1 MTGFGGPWTIDKL
14 NILKGYL
21 NAYTTALK
29 DRPFRLFYVDAFAGE
44 GSLGSGLEY
53 TDADY
58 GDFSG
63 MVQGSPV
70 IAPEVDDKPFD
81 HLVFVE
87 NNLQRSQSLRQLA
100 TECSNRNRNI
110 EVINDDA
117 NLALP
122 RFCAHMG
129 PNDRAVVFLDPFAT
143 EVDWETVRKI
153 ANTQKI
159 DCWIWFP
166 IMAISRIL
174 PTRSMP
180 PPPLAAHLDR
190 IFGEREYWQDF
201 YQESPQQLLPMFAD
215 QPLLERE
222 SGSNLIANRYRE
234 RLQTIFAS
242 VAPTRRTFRNSR
254 QAPLFELFFAAGNP
268 NGAPIAV
275 RIAEHLLQNL

>member
-1 MTGFGGPWTIDKL
+1 MTGFGGPWTIEKL

-29 DRPFRLFYVDAFAGE
+29 DQPFRLFYVDAFAGE
-44 GSLGSGLEY
+44 GSVVPGLEY

-70 IAPEVDDKPFD
+70 IALEVDDRPFD
-81 HLVFVE
+81 NLVFVE
-87 NNLQRSQSLRQLA
+87 KNLHRSQSLRQLA
-100 TECSNRNRNI
+100 SERSNRNI
-110 EVINDDA
+110 EVIDGDA

-122 RFCAHMG
+122 RFCAQMG

-153 ANTQKI
+153 ADTKKI

-166 IMAISRIL
+166 LMAIFRIL
-174 PTRSMP
+174 PTRATP

-190 IFGEREYWQDF
+190 IFGGREYWQDF
-201 YQESPQQLLPMFAD
+201 YQESPQQQLPMFAD

-222 SGSNLIANRYRE
+222 SGSSLIANRYRE
-234 RLQTIFAS
+234 RLQTIFAR
-242 VAPTRRTFRNSR
+242 VAPTGRTFRNSR

-268 NGAPIAV
+268 NGASIAV
-275 RIAEHLLQNL
+275 RIADHLLQKL